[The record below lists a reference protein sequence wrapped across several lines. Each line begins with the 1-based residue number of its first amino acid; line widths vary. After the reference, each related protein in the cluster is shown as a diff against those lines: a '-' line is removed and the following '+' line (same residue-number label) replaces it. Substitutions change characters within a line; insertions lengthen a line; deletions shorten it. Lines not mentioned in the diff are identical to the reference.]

1 MLNKKRRSLRLM
13 AIRSGEMQ
21 LTKNDLKNHIWLCT
35 AVGRA
40 WDTEELEQLEEQ
52 GFNYLF
58 VSLQGRLIA
67 YKLVR
72 LR

>member
-1 MLNKKRRSLRLM
+1 MP
-13 AIRSGEMQ
+13 
-21 LTKNDLKNHIWLCT
+21 LTQKDLKKHVWLCT
-35 AVGRA
+35 SVAGAR
-40 WDTEELEQLEEQ
+40 DPEQLEEQ

-67 YKLVR
+67 YKLVM

>member
-1 MLNKKRRSLRLM
+1 M
-13 AIRSGEMQ
+13 IEMP
-21 LTKNDLKNHIWLCT
+21 LTHKDLKNHVWLCT
-35 AVGRA
+35 SVGRA

-58 VSLQGRLIA
+58 VSPEGTLIA

>member
-1 MLNKKRRSLRLM
+1 M
-13 AIRSGEMQ
+13 IEMT
-21 LTKNDLKNHIWLCT
+21 LTHKDLKKHIWLCT
-35 AVGRA
+35 SVAGA
-40 WDTEELEQLEEQ
+40 KDPEQLEEQ

-58 VSLQGRLIA
+58 VSPEGTLIA

>member
-1 MLNKKRRSLRLM
+1 MYLGT
-13 AIRSGEMQ
+13 RSGKMT
-21 LTKNDLKNHIWLCT
+21 LTQKDLKKHIWLCT
-35 AVGRA
+35 AVA
-40 WDTEELEQLEEQ
+40 KADNDQLEEQ

-58 VSLQGRLIA
+58 VSPQGRLIA

>member
-1 MLNKKRRSLRLM
+1 MLRV
-13 AIRSGEMQ
+13 IEMP
-21 LTKNDLKNHIWLCT
+21 LTHKDLKKHVWLCT
-35 AVGRA
+35 SVAGAR
-40 WDTEELEQLEEQ
+40 DPGQLEEQ

-58 VSLQGRLIA
+58 VSPEGTLIA

>member
-1 MLNKKRRSLRLM
+1 MT
-13 AIRSGEMQ
+13 
-21 LTKNDLKNHIWLCT
+21 LTHKDLKKHVWLCT
-35 AVGRA
+35 AVA
-40 WDTEELEQLEEQ
+40 KADNDQLEEQ

-58 VSLQGRLIA
+58 VSPQGRLVA